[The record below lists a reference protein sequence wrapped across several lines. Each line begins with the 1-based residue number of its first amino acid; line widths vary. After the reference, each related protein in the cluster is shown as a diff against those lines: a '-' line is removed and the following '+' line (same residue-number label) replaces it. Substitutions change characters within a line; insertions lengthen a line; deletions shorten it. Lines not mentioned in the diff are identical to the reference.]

1 MFSPIMAASSQRYLL
16 SRVNSGITV
25 GHGGGILPLK
35 LHEAVDAAQL
45 LVQLRILTHYQAG
58 FLIVFGAGGVQSGF
72 RHLLQLGF
80 GNLFRAKAADG
91 VTGEHFF
98 NGGVHAAFLL

>member
-58 FLIVFGAGGVQSGF
+58 FLIVSGAEAYSPASSTCRSSASEICSG
-72 RHLLQLGF
+72 RK
-80 GNLFRAKAADG
+80 RRMA
-91 VTGEHFF
+91 
-98 NGGVHAAFLL
+98 